1 MLPKTKRGQHVWLLV
16 SVLLTLTLVLS
27 ACGGGDAPAAEEP
40 ADTAESTDAGSD
52 DAADDASDDAAADA
66 GDGQY
71 GEAPILADMVAAGDL
86 PPIDE
91 RLPLSPYVVDTDS
104 LVVGFEPDIGVYGGM
119 MRLPQEGPGGDP
131 HIYIG
136 MNEPL
141 IWAPG
146 AFEYDLGI
154 HGNVAQ
160 DWEVNED
167 STEYTIYLREGL
179 KWSDGVPVTT
189 EDVRFAYEDV
199 LLNEEITPSFPRW
212 LRAGNRG
219 DGTPMV
225 IEIVDDYTFKII
237 FDEPYGIFPAQLAI
251 AGWHSYAPFLKP
263 MHYMSQFHID
273 YTPLEELQPL
283 MEEESIEE
291 GQWYNLFNDRSVG
304 NNLWK
309 HTNEGGLGHPTL
321 QQWMM
326 TKADSGIFTYERNPY
341 YFKVDRAGNQLP
353 YIDTVRMEVVQDRE
367 TMFARAVMGEFDYM
381 GERSSLKNLP
391 LMAEAEAEGTLKVQ
405 LPRMH
410 RTPLDYKLVLTYD
423 DPVWQEVTS
432 DVRFRQ
438 ALNFAINRP
447 EILKTFYLDQFAKL
461 PVETTNPEYSQD
473 KANALLDEMG
483 MTDRDDDG
491 FRLSPS
497 GEAFSIL
504 FELAPYSQ
512 DHVPM
517 GELIAEYWKEVGVNT
532 SVKVTDGALLNQRLN
547 ANEVQATGIW
557 SHEDI
562 WPSGGWDDYLPGNQW
577 GRPWNTWFATQGEE
591 GMEPP
596 AEIVELYEA
605 HNRFQTALIGT
616 EESAAALADIY
627 QSHNDNVWV
636 FNPVEESHYPTF
648 VTSKIHNV
656 PTGIVDTLG
665 IVIMYSMEQ
674 WYIEE

>member
-1 MLPKTKRGQHVWLLV
+1 MSMKTKRNDRIWMIAG
-16 SVLLTLTLVLS
+16 VLLSLALVLS
-27 ACGGGDAPAAEEP
+27 ACGGGGEAPAADSAPSE
-40 ADTAESTDAGSD
+40 A
-52 DAADDASDDAAADA
+52 DDAAASDTTAADSSDA
-66 GDGQY
+66 TEGQY
-71 GEAPILADMVAAGDL
+71 GEAPMLAEMVAAGEL
-86 PPIDE
+86 PPVEE
-91 RLPLSPYVVDTDS
+91 RLPIDPYVVGKDT
-104 LVVGFEPDIGVYGGM
+104 LVVGFEPEIGKYGGT
-119 MRLPQEGPGGDP
+119 MRLPMEGPGGDP

-167 STEYTIYLREGL
+167 DTVYTIHLREGM

-199 LLNEEITPSFPRW
+199 LLNEEITPAFPTW

-219 DGTPMV
+219 DGTPME

-263 MHYMSQFHID
+263 KHYMSQFHID
-273 YTPLEELQPL
+273 YTPLEELKPL

-291 GQWYNLFNDRSVG
+291 DQWYNLFNDKSVG

-321 QQWMM
+321 QQWVM
-326 TKADSGIFTYERNPY
+326 TKAESGVFTYERNPY
-341 YFKVDRAGNQLP
+341 YFKVDSAGNQLP
-353 YIDTVRMEVVQDRE
+353 YIDKIQMEVVQDRE
-367 TMFARAVMGEFDYM
+367 TMFARSVMGEFDYL

-391 LMAEAEAEGTLKVQ
+391 LMAEAQEAGTLKV
-405 LPRMH
+405 LIPRMH

-423 DPVWQEVTS
+423 DPVWQEVTG

-438 ALNFAINRP
+438 ALNLAINRP
-447 EILKTFYLDQFAKL
+447 EIVKTFYLDQFAIL
-461 PVETTNPEYSQD
+461 PRETTDPEFSVE

-483 MTDRDDDG
+483 MTERDDEG

-497 GEAFSIL
+497 GEPFSIL
-504 FELAPYSQ
+504 FEIAPYSQ
-512 DHVPM
+512 DHIPM

-532 SVKVTDGALLNQRLN
+532 SVKVTDGSLLNQRLD

-557 SHEDI
+557 AHEDI

-577 GRPWNTWFATQGEE
+577 GRPWHTWFLTEGEE

-596 AEIVELYEA
+596 QAIQDLYAA
-605 HNRFQTALIGT
+605 HSDFQIARIGT
-616 EESAAALADIY
+616 EASAEALARIY
-627 QSHNDNVWV
+627 QSYNDNVWV

-648 VTSKIHNV
+648 VTTKIKNV
-656 PTGIVDTLG
+656 PEGVVQTLG

-674 WYIEE
+674 WYIDE